1 MNPVDNRAFISAC
14 ITTVAELDMHL
25 KAAEQ
30 SRNQLVALLHQ
41 HLLSTAKAQPAT
53 QSPAEPVQQGFF
65 MRWILCC

>member
-53 QSPAEPVQQGFF
+53 KPKTQV
-65 MRWILCC
+65 MRLKIVKPTT